1 MSTSVASAVGTFVW
15 HEHVSADP
23 QRAQQFY
30 ADLLGWEYAEFG
42 EGYTVINADGQ
53 GHGGFPPAMEGPPPH
68 WVGSVQVD
76 DTDSVVEKVGAGGGT
91 VVMGPMD
98 IPDVGR
104 YAVIADPQGAVFSV
118 IQITGEGGMM
128 GKGVFVWDE
137 LATSDVNAA
146 KTFYSDVLGWSS
158 EGMDMGGGFTYTIF
172 KHPNAE
178 QGVGGAM
185 PQGEAPATM
194 WLCYINAPD
203 IDATTAKAK
212 ELGGTVIR
220 EPWDI
225 ENVGRI
231 AILVDPTGAAF
242 GLFKSASS

>member
-30 ADLLGWEYAEFG
+30 ADLLGWEYTDFG
-42 EGYTVINADGQ
+42 EGYTVINSGGQ
-53 GHGGFPPAMEGPPPH
+53 GHGGFPPAMDGVPPH
-68 WVGSVQVD
+68 WLGSVQVE
-76 DTDSVVEKVGAGGGT
+76 DTDGVIEKAKSGGGN

-104 YAVIADPQGAVFSV
+104 YAVVTDPQGGGFSV
-118 IQITGEGGMM
+118 IQVAAEGGPM

-137 LATSDVNAA
+137 LATSDVAAA
-146 KTFYSDVLGWSS
+146 KTFYSEVLGWSS
-158 EGMDMGGGFTYTIF
+158 EDMDMGGDFTYTIF

-194 WLCYINAPD
+194 WLSYIDAPD
-203 IDATTAKAK
+203 IDATAAKAK
-212 ELGGTVIR
+212 ELGATVMR
-220 EPWDI
+220 EPFDI
-225 ENVGRI
+225 ENIGRI
-231 AILVDPTGAAF
+231 AIVIDPTGAAF

>member
-15 HEHVSADP
+15 HEHVSSDP

-30 ADLLGWEYAEFG
+30 ADLLGWEYGEFG
-42 EGYTVINADGQ
+42 EGYTVINANGQ
-53 GHGGFPPAMEGPPPH
+53 GHGGFPPAMEGAPSH
-68 WVGSVQVD
+68 WLGSVQVE
-76 DTDSVVEKVGAGGGT
+76 DTDGVVEKVKAGGGN

-104 YAVIADPQGAVFSV
+104 YAVITDPQGAAFSV
-118 IQITGEGGMM
+118 IQITGEGGMI

-137 LATSDVNAA
+137 LATSDVDAA
-146 KTFYSDVLGWSS
+146 KTFYADVLGWSS
-158 EGMDMGGGFTYTIF
+158 EDVDMGGFTYTIL

-178 QGVGGAM
+178 QGSAGAM
-185 PQGEAPATM
+185 PQGEAPAPM

-203 IDATTAKAK
+203 IDATAAKAA
-212 ELGGTVIR
+212 ELGATVMR
-220 EPWDI
+220 EPFDI
-225 ENVGRI
+225 ENIGRI
-231 AILVDPTGAAF
+231 AIAVDPTGAAF

>member
-15 HEHVSADP
+15 HEHVSSDP

-30 ADLLGWEYAEFG
+30 ADLLGWEYTEFG
-42 EGYTVINADGQ
+42 EGYTIINADGQ
-53 GHGGFPPAMEGPPPH
+53 GHGGFPPAMDGAPSH
-68 WVGSVQVD
+68 WLGSVQVE
-76 DTDSVVEKVGAGGGT
+76 DTDGVVEKVKAGGGN
-91 VVMGPMD
+91 VVVGPMD

-104 YAVIADPQGAVFSV
+104 YAVITDPQGAAFGV

-137 LATSDVNAA
+137 LATSDVAAA
-146 KTFYSDVLGWSS
+146 KTFYADVLGWSS
-158 EGMDMGGGFTYTIF
+158 EDVNMGGFTYTIL

-178 QGVGGAM
+178 QGSAGAM
-185 PQGEAPATM
+185 PQGEAPAPM

-203 IDATTAKAK
+203 IDATAAKAA
-212 ELGGTVIR
+212 ELGATVMR
-220 EPWDI
+220 EPFDI
-225 ENVGRI
+225 ENIGRI
-231 AILVDPTGAAF
+231 AIVVDPTGAAF